1 MNVWGLI
8 VDTQF
13 AEYQWLSSP
22 CQRAFIRPSFRF
34 FLTFCIISSTQP
46 FLVPAYGF
54 PLKSKVITKNFS
66 SHNFKLAIVDS
77 EKHDSHFTF
86 SEGFTIK
93 HLDFYLTSATIMYAS
108 KAYSFN
114 RSVPPVFLHQ
124 FQKDRLQS
132 LANQNTFS
140 NHEDNHTRATYLVLQ
155 NKEKSRRE

>member
-1 MNVWGLI
+1 MQNIENQTVYEVLSYMKVFNNKI
-8 VDTQF
+8 HFDSF
-13 AEYQWLSSP
+13 A
-22 CQRAFIRPSFRF
+22 
-34 FLTFCIISSTQP
+34 
-46 FLVPAYGF
+46 
-54 PLKSKVITKNFS
+54 
-66 SHNFKLAIVDS
+66 DS

-124 FQKDRLQS
+124 FQKDRFQS

-155 NKEKSRRE
+155 NKDKSRRE